1 MCPSLISF
9 MLLDYIVLKG
19 KVRVSLWVCLKVIPV
34 VLNTVTLKVR
44 NGWRKDKKKK
54 KQMDHNLPTFFLSPS
69 VQLIILYIRRLKFG
83 DSNLIVQGALGSYGQ
98 FPS

>member
-54 KQMDHNLPTFFLSPS
+54 TNGSQSANLLPVPICPTHYF
-69 VQLIILYIRRLKFG
+69 VHKEIEVWR
-83 DSNLIVQGALGSYGQ
+83 
-98 FPS
+98 